1 VVEHTENLIIYN
13 RRCIFFGSKVSTY
26 SVVVVVLVV
35 VVVVVVKDKY
45 ASITLLY

>member
-26 SVVVVVLVV
+26 SVVVVLVV